1 MGRKS
6 SSQSEETF
14 IQGFIR
20 QTELEAFPNTNPA
33 VIWNKIEYLGIEP
46 VLLLAVTLIPK
57 AHAIERLFSY
67 VFRYDDTFIIGFFE
81 SPSSIG
87 SEFTRQ
93 ATLNILKPLI
103 PLGASSNHGGQM

>member
-33 VIWNKIEYLGIEP
+33 VIWIEL

-57 AHAIERLFSY
+57 VHTIERLFSY